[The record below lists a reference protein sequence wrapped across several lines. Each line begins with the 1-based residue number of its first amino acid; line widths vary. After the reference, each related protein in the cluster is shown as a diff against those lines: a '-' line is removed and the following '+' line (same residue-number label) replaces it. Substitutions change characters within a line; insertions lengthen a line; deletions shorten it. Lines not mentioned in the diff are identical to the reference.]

1 MSKQAE
7 LVKYLNKLT
16 QSGELIW
23 TETVE
28 ENIFQASFPKYSIQI
43 EEQSSAVREDATPEE
58 TDIVISIFNYEGK
71 KIEEFRDTDS
81 SLRDGLDK
89 SPFVIMNEIYI
100 SARRQVLGTDEAYD
114 YLLKELRDLD
124 LPF

>member
-43 EEQSSAVREDATPEE
+43 EEQSSTMQGAGSGA

-71 KIEEFRDTDS
+71 KIEELRDTDS
-81 SLRDGLDK
+81 SLKDGLNRD
-89 SPFVIMNEIYI
+89 PFAIMSEIYI
-100 SARRQVLGTDEAYD
+100 LARKQVLGTDEAYD
-114 YLLKELRDLD
+114 YLLKELEDLD